1 MQQMELNVSD
11 APNSSQC
18 SVCFLVWTWQSQQ
31 PRRTRPKVTLL
42 WGGCPTLATQLC
54 RYGGALTAPRNTT
67 KEKGRRGLT
76 KWVWLTEKKERKT
89 QGKEKSEH
97 SADLRRFGRKV
108 EKESYKCVISIS
120 MFTFVS
126 SFYVTSLHEYGWGC
140 QCTSEAVNVLLLY

>member
-18 SVCFLVWTWQSQQ
+18 GVCFLVWAWQSQQ

-42 WGGCPTLATQLC
+42 WGGCLRQCCPTLATQLC
-54 RYGGALTAPRNTT
+54 RYGGALTAPRDTT

-76 KWVWLTEKKERKT
+76 KWVWLTEKK
-89 QGKEKSEH
+89 KEKT
-97 SADLRRFGRKV
+97 DLRRLGRKV